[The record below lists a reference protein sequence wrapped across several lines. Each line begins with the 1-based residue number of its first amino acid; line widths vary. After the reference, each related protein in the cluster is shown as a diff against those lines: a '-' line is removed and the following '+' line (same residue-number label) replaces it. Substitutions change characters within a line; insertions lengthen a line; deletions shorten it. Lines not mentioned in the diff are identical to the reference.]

1 MEAGAQAQNYKPH
14 LPSKSTYQVHLLL
27 YSRYS
32 VVQ

>member
-1 MEAGAQAQNYKPH
+1 MEVGTQDQNHKSH